1 MTDYDSLTHWLP
13 SLQERLVTL
22 IITHYSEAIN
32 KTSEKVTIPSFQE
45 GRKIVISSEGA
56 LYVILPYDYTP
67 TFWKHTGPWQQ
78 LEHKC
83 FDDFDNDE

>member
-1 MTDYDSLTHWLP
+1 MMKNPVGEDDAKS
-13 SLQERLVTL
+13 Q
-22 IITHYSEAIN
+22 
-32 KTSEKVTIPSFQE
+32 
-45 GRKIVISSEGA
+45 GRKIFQEWKLRLPQKISNQWMLDQGSIFFVSSEGA